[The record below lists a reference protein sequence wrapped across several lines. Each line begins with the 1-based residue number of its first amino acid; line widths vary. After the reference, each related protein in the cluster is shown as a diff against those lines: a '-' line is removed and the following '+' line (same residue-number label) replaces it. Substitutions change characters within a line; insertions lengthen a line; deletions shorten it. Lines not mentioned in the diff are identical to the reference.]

1 MIASPRMA
9 ALMRPVQPI
18 LIADRFLDL
27 HEELTALLRGLA
39 AEDWSRPTMS
49 THWSVKDVAAHLL
62 DTHLRRLSC
71 QRDSYVPDGFAGG
84 IESGEGLTRFLNRLN
99 EEWVAVAK
107 RLSPAILIEMIEVSG
122 RGVAALFESLDPLA
136 EAIFPVSWAG
146 QDVSPNWLDVAREFT
161 EKWIHQAQIR
171 EAVER
176 DGLTDRRFLHPVLD
190 TFMRAL
196 PFTYSEV
203 EAPEGTVVGVQVH
216 GDAGGDW
223 SLRMEGSG
231 WELYEGRHD
240 AAEARA
246 HLDQDVAWKLFSTR
260 KRKQQLLPLVRFE
273 GSADLARRVAEMISV
288 VA

>member
-1 MIASPRMA
+1 MA
-9 ALMRPVQPI
+9 TIRLRPVQPI

-27 HEELTALLRGLA
+27 HEELTALLRSLS
-39 AEDWSRPTMS
+39 AEDWGRPTMCAN
-49 THWSVKDVAAHLL
+49 WNVKDVTAHLL
-62 DTHLRRLSC
+62 DTDLRRLSS
-71 QRDSYVPDGFAGG
+71 QRDSHVPDGFGEG
-84 IESGEGLTRFLNRLN
+84 IESDDDLIRFLNRLN

-107 RLSPAILIEMIEVSG
+107 RLSPAVLVEMLEVSG
-122 RGVAALFESLDPLA
+122 TGVAALVGSLDPYS

-146 QDVSPNWLDVAREFT
+146 QDVSPSWLDVAREFT

-171 EAVER
+171 EAVQR

-190 TFMRAL
+190 TFLRAL
-196 PFTYSEV
+196 PFTYREV
-203 EAPEGTVVGVQVH
+203 EAPEGTVVGVHIH

-240 AAEARA
+240 QADARA

-260 KRKQQLLPLVRFE
+260 KRKQQLTPLIRFE
-273 GSADLARRVAEMISV
+273 GRVDLAQKAAEMISV

>member
-1 MIASPRMA
+1 MA

-62 DTHLRRLSC
+62 DTDLRRLSC

-176 DGLTDRRFLHPVLD
+176 DGLTDRRFLHPV
-190 TFMRAL
+190 RQS
-196 PFTYSEV
+196 P
-203 EAPEGTVVGVQVH
+203 
-216 GDAGGDW
+216 
-223 SLRMEGSG
+223 
-231 WELYEGRHD
+231 
-240 AAEARA
+240 
-246 HLDQDVAWKLFSTR
+246 
-260 KRKQQLLPLVRFE
+260 LLC
-273 GSADLARRVAEMISV
+273 ARRGSDRLAQRAWQTPPALVHRNCRHAGRSCADIGPDLDLGVKLCRQGGYS
-288 VA
+288 